1 MKKLISMGLA
11 VVMCL
16 SLAVPALAVEES
28 NELTDEI
35 LLAMTVEDH
44 ERCYEYLLNYKE
56 ENPNISNAELDK
68 IATDF
73 YIQTYENKGNVPQ
86 PNSWYD
92 DLLMDATGMNPDE
105 LALAKKYPSDLAAV
119 YTSSQIANNEAES
132 RYDEGLYLG
141 NGDAFRHAAWNALLI
156 CRFYALGKGDF
167 DWCLTR
173 TREWTTAHETG
184 ATPDMNLTASQREA
198 DHDMD
203 ILNNAAGRA
212 AAETT
217 YTSEA
222 AALNKVQ
229 DYVDD
234 GFCKRI
240 MTDAQ
245 IRAGYEY
252 AEMLQVSSWT
262 LRATNTLGKS

>member
-1 MKKLISMGLA
+1 MKKLVSMVLA
-11 VVMCL
+11 VLICL
-16 SLAVPALAVEES
+16 VFATPALAVEGS

-35 LLAMTVEDH
+35 LLAMTVVDH
-44 ERCYEYLLNYKE
+44 ERCYEYLLNLKK
-56 ENPNISNAELDK
+56 ENPNISNSELDK

-73 YIQTYENKGNVPQ
+73 YIRTYENKENVPQ

-92 DLLMDATGMNPDE
+92 NLLMDAANMNPDE

-119 YTSSQIANNEAES
+119 YTSSQIANNEAGS
-132 RYDEGLYLG
+132 RYNEGLYLG
-141 NGDAFRHAAWNALLI
+141 NGDAFRHASWNALLI

-167 DWCLTR
+167 DWCSAR

-184 ATPDMNLTASQREA
+184 ADPDYDLTASQREA
-198 DHDMD
+198 DHNMD
-203 ILNNAAGRA
+203 LLNNAAGRA

-222 AALNKVQ
+222 VALNKVQ
-229 DYVDD
+229 AYVDD

-245 IRAGYEY
+245 IRAGYGY
-252 AEMLQVSSWT
+252 TEMLQVSSWT
-262 LRATNTLGKS
+262 LIATNTIGKN